1 MGTLT
6 DEHGTPLYDEATGEA
21 YGVPSVCDG
30 LVRTASLGRPGRR
43 PTMFVGD
50 YAHDPET
57 GRLAVW
63 RKPEAA
69 NDNVSEADVLAGLL
83 GKLVEKHGQ
92 PATAAGLA
100 EKAAGL
106 VSGDRD
112 RQHGEKAGNFE
123 RIAIMWDTYLKTRA
137 SRGPLR
143 AVDVGHMM
151 VLMKLARTQS
161 GDLNLD
167 DYVDMIGYA
176 ACAGEIAAA

>member
-6 DEHGTPLYDEATGEA
+6 DEHCTPLYDETTGEA
-21 YGVPSVCDG
+21 YGVPAVGDG
-30 LVRTASLGRPGRR
+30 LVRTASLGHPDARPMSAG
-43 PTMFVGD
+43 P
-50 YAHDPET
+50 YIYDPES

-69 NDNVSEADVLAGLL
+69 NDNAPSA
-83 GKLVEKHGQ
+83 
-92 PATAAGLA
+92 ATAAGLA

-176 ACAGEIAAA
+176 ACAGEIAAGGRAA

>member
-21 YGVPSVCDG
+21 YGVPAWGDG
-30 LVRTASLGRPGRR
+30 VTRTASLGTLGRR
-43 PTMFVGD
+43 PTTFVSD

-69 NDNVSEADVLAGLL
+69 NDNAPQAS
-83 GKLVEKHGQ
+83 Q

>member
-1 MGTLT
+1 MGRMT

-21 YGVPSVCDG
+21 YGVPGWGDG
-30 LVRTASLGRPGRR
+30 VMRTATLGGPGKRS
-43 PTMFVGD
+43 TTFVGD
-50 YAHDPET
+50 YAYDPES

-63 RKPEAA
+63 RKPKAA
-69 NDNVSEADVLAGLL
+69 NDNAPQAGLD
-83 GKLVEKHGQ
+83 GS
-92 PATAAGLA
+92 PATAADLA
-100 EKAAGL
+100 KKAAGL

-123 RIAIMWDTYLKTRA
+123 RIAVMWDTYLQTRA

-176 ACAGEIAAA
+176 ACAGEIAAGGRAA